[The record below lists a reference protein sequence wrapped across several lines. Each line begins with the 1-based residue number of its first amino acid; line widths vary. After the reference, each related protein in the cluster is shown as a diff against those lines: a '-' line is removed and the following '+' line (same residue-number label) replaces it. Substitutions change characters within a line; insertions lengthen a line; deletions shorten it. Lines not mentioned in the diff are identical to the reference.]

1 MAFEP
6 EGQADSSQARSAW
19 VSMQRT
25 PVPEGRSKSL
35 SVPGESAGVGHDR
48 IIFWHFACEN
58 MFCDVSNSKP
68 RSVQSSRW
76 DEAIFL
82 VTPGTSCL
90 ATISLPRTKTFARQ
104 LSLTA
109 YASASQRATSD
120 HAEPDRQPLNP
131 LTPRPAPLYRTLPA
145 ALNNASRIA

>member
-1 MAFEP
+1 MGEWL
-6 EGQADSSQARSAW
+6 SSRRDRLIVARHE
-19 VSMQRT
+19 VPGYRCRT

-35 SVPGESAGVGHDR
+35 SVPGERAGVGHGR

-90 ATISLPRTKTFARQ
+90 ATISLSLRDKNIRPPR

-109 YASASQRATSD
+109 YGSASQRATSD
-120 HAEPDRQPLNP
+120 HEGARSCHRQ
-131 LTPRPAPLYRTLPA
+131 R
-145 ALNNASRIA
+145 RIAHR